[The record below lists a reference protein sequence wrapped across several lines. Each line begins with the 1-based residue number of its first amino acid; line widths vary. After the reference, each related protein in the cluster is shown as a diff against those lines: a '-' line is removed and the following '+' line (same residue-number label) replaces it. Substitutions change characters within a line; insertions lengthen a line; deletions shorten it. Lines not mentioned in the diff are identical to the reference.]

1 MTQDIITPH
10 TLRSPRLPFFV
21 YAASMFAA
29 VVWCFLLS
37 MLDNE
42 VPSTSDNH
50 FARYEIAF
58 FLMYGVPVMACIL
71 WFTRA
76 VQKRGYTP
84 HKALLWSIPLGCLC
98 GTVFVLLAIGVMV
111 VWMKFFNGQY

>member
-1 MTQDIITPH
+1 MSAT
-10 TLRSPRLPFFV
+10 TLRLPRLPFFV

-42 VPSTSDNH
+42 APTTTA
-50 FARYEIAF
+50 FFERYMPAM
-58 FLMYGVPVMACIL
+58 FLMYGIPIMISIL

-84 HKALLWSIPLGCLC
+84 HKVLLWSIPLGCLC